1 MSDNLETLIKNIKD
15 RNKMQ
20 GGALVIRPIGGSY
33 QESTPGLLTFKMAQ
47 PLTFIG
53 RPAAGSNRIQSG
65 NAAYYP
71 QYNSTELNEI
81 NNSAELVKSTYL
93 QGGLNWSDV
102 GDFFKGAT
110 SKILDIAAP
119 ALGNYAAG
127 PAGAEVASLARGK
140 FKQLTGLGRVK
151 PFKEVKAKIILHKK
165 PKEPKVPKVP
175 KMTGGA
181 KLKKESKKKEPMKVK
196 TKKISEANV
205 LKVKRTYKKRSK
217 VDTLHNN
224 NPPAESVKNLI
235 SALSLDDKS
244 SEIPVA
250 AGVGNFETLKGGKK
264 VNRVNRDT
272 SSTTTNVLTPKKSN
286 MNKRFEIVK
295 QIMKEKNLNLPQASK
310 FVKEN
315 GLYKK

>member
-15 RNKMQ
+15 RNKIQ
-20 GGALVIRPIGGSY
+20 GGSLIIRPIGGAY

-47 PLTFIG
+47 PLVFIG
-53 RPAAGSNRIQSG
+53 RPAAGSDRIQSG

-93 QGGLNWSDV
+93 QGGLNWGDV
-102 GDFFKGAT
+102 GNFFKGAT

-127 PAGAEVASLARGK
+127 PAGAEVANLARGK

-151 PFKEVKAKIILHKK
+151 PFKEVKAKIILHKEPK
-165 PKEPKVPKVP
+165 KTKEPK
-175 KMTGGA
+175 
-181 KLKKESKKKEPMKVK
+181 KVK
-196 TKKISEANV
+196 SNKKSEPNV
-205 LKVKRTYKKRSK
+205 LKVKRIYKKKSK
-217 VDTLHNN
+217 IDTLHNN

-264 VNRVNRDT
+264 VNRVNRDI
-272 SSTTTNVLTPKKSN
+272 SSTTTNISTPKKSN

-295 QIMKEKNLNLPQASK
+295 QIMKKKNLNLPQASK
-310 FVKEN
+310 FVKDN
-315 GLYKK
+315 NLYKK